1 MICGFLQCCC
11 FAICGLAFFLFLI
24 FSFFQ
29 IPLYFNTSPESS
41 KIMIRRETLLKTATW
56 GYIRDRGLL
65 EAEAVNQR
73 KQARKNL
80 TQSGRIV
87 NQSRQGDC
95 RAINRQHEKHKRYDV
110 RSMSRLSDNEAQAVK
125 PYKRYKMADPAD
137 SFLAFSIL
145 QMAAIYYLISCAC
158 YDRLICYLSA

>member
-1 MICGFLQCCC
+1 M
-11 FAICGLAFFLFLI
+11 
-24 FSFFQ
+24 
-29 IPLYFNTSPESS
+29 
-41 KIMIRRETLLKTATW
+41 LKTATW

-95 RAINRQHEKHKRYDV
+95 HAINRQHEKRKRYDV
-110 RSMSRLSDNEAQAVK
+110 RSMSRLSGNEAQAVLA
-125 PYKRYKMADPAD
+125 MADPAD
-137 SFLAFSIL
+137 LYPLLFDPANGCHIL
-145 QMAAIYYLISCAC
+145 SDIM
-158 YDRLICYLSA
+158 RLL